1 MPQFHSIGN
10 AELTCLPADLKDAIV
25 EAELPELGEGQ
36 MVAKISEMLVDA
48 VIADSGLSLPSGEV
62 TGISKS
68 QAALCLSGLWLV
80 AGDLER
86 SHDLSQNLPC
96 RNGSFWHGIMHRRE
110 GDFGNAKYWF
120 RKVGPHPVFDELA
133 DWSDDD
139 GHDPFDFVDQ
149 CSHAS
154 RNPGSEMYRQC
165 QRTQWAEWQ
174 ALMMHCLDC

>member
-86 SHDLSQNLPC
+86 SHDLSQNLP
-96 RNGSFWHGIMHRRE
+96 
-110 GDFGNAKYWF
+110 
-120 RKVGPHPVFDELA
+120 
-133 DWSDDD
+133 
-139 GHDPFDFVDQ
+139 
-149 CSHAS
+149 
-154 RNPGSEMYRQC
+154 
-165 QRTQWAEWQ
+165 
-174 ALMMHCLDC
+174 